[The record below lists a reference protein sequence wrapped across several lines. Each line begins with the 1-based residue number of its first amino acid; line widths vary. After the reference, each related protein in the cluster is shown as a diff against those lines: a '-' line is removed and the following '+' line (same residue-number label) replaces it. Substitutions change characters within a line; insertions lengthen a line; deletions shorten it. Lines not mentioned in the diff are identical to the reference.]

1 MGGGSRLV
9 FVTLVSYKGFLLHF
23 LEYRA
28 GVSDPSVKNVTLFF
42 SMKAFF
48 SGKFSLGICKIWCN
62 NQADWISLNQFCLA
76 TVRNTRQKIQNCN
89 TWCNNQTDWIRV
101 NNWILE
107 TTYRTYYTF
116 GLEDSSL
123 TWVMEHSLQIQF
135 KYMTHVLHIHKKF
148 ISNL

>member
-1 MGGGSRLV
+1 MNLPDIRGYCFEFWYTNLEIS
-9 FVTLVSYKGFLLHF
+9 VSF
-23 LEYRA
+23 
-28 GVSDPSVKNVTLFF
+28 PNINNIFF
-42 SMKAFF
+42 FNKAFF
-48 SGKFSLGICKIWCN
+48 SGNSSLGICKIWCN

-135 KYMTHVLHIHKKF
+135 KFMTHVLHIHKKF